1 MSKSVIERTA
11 FLVFA
16 VAVAC
21 DADTLQF
28 RDGSSVTGT
37 WLGGTAHEIRFL
49 VNNQAQSFPKSDIV
63 EVTFGAISAP
73 KPITAPKIVL
83 QPDRTGVV
91 YFEDPTERLIQLEW
105 VISRKIP
112 SSSLPGP
119 TLWIWRV
126 PGAHSP
132 VRVTA
137 GATMNFLVRLRNG
150 EDPYKYELY
159 PISSKGDYRQTISVR
174 SGARPPALQMTVNV
188 IGDGTYA
195 ISPVHFL
202 GRGEYALSPR
212 DSNESFCFG
221 ID

>member
-1 MSKSVIERTA
+1 MRKCAIERTA
-11 FLVFA
+11 FLVLLLA
-16 VAVAC
+16 AAC
-21 DADTLQF
+21 RADTLRF

-37 WLGGTAHEIRFL
+37 WLGGTAAKVRFL

-73 KPITAPKIVL
+73 KPITEPKIVL

-112 SSSLPGP
+112 SSPLPGP
-119 TLWIWRV
+119 KLWIWRV

-150 EDPYKYELY
+150 DDPYKYELY
-159 PISSKGDYRQTISVR
+159 PISSKGDHRQTISVR
-174 SGARPPALQMTVNV
+174 SGARPPALQVTISVLS
-188 IGDGTYA
+188 DGAYA
-195 ISPVHFL
+195 ISPVHLL
-202 GRGEYALSPR
+202 GRGEYAMSPR

-221 ID
+221 VD